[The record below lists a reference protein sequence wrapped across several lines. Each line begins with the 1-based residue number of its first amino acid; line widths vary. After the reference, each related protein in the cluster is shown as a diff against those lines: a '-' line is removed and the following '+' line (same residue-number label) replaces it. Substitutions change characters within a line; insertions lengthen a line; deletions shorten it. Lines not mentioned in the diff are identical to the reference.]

1 MNEKMKTLGKIL
13 LVLVVI
19 AAGAIGASAEAGEKL
34 FVSPEGSDNDP
45 GTKGKPFKSLE
56 RARQQIRALRRDE
69 LLTNGATVWLRAGTY
84 LRDRTFSLTEEDSG
98 TETAPIVYRAY
109 PGEEVHLTG
118 GQEVTGFKPV
128 TDPAILARL
137 DEAARSKVMETDL
150 KAQGITDF
158 GKVADVGWLASSGQR
173 LELFFNDKPMTLAR
187 WPNDGFTRIADV
199 TPEQPHATHGHP
211 GSRVGKF
218 VYEGDR
224 PARWS
229 GERDIWVHG
238 YWFWDWADS
247 CQRVESIDTEQR
259 LISLEPPY
267 HGFGYRKGQRFYAF
281 NILAELDMPGE
292 WYLDR
297 STGKLYFWPPEPIE
311 TSTAVV
317 SLLEE
322 PLVRL
327 RNASHVTLQD
337 LTFEG
342 CRGDAVVIEWS
353 SQNRVAGC
361 TLRNIGAGAVIVSGG
376 RSNGVVGCDI
386 YQVGAGGITLHGGNR
401 RTLEAAGH
409 YAVNNHIWDYGRL
422 MRTYAPAVAIWGVG
436 NRVAHNLIHHGPH
449 SGITLKGNE
458 HVIEFNEIHH
468 VALETGDVGA
478 FYMGRDWTER
488 GNVIRYNYFHHI
500 GVVGRGSMAV
510 YLDDSA
516 SGTTIF
522 GNLFYQTRYAV
533 LIGGGRDNLVA
544 NNIFVDCQ
552 LAVHV
557 DARGLGWASK
567 AVTGVLADR
576 LQNVPYQHPP
586 WSEKYPQL
594 VNILNDEPAIPK
606 GNRIVHNVCSR
617 GPWLAFPD
625 GNEDWVTLKDNW
637 TEGDPGF
644 VAPEEENFQLR
655 DDSPA
660 YQLGFQRIP
669 MERIGLVRDDY
680 RTDLP
685 TDEPSN

>member
-1 MNEKMKTLGKIL
+1 M
-13 LVLVVI
+13 
-19 AAGAIGASAEAGEKL
+19 
-34 FVSPEGSDNDP
+34 
-45 GTKGKPFKSLE
+45 KPFKSLE
-56 RARQQIRALRRDE
+56 RARQQIRALKRDG

-109 PGEEVHLTG
+109 PGEEVRLTG

-137 DEAARSKVMETDL
+137 DEAARGKMMETDL
-150 KAQGITDF
+150 KAQGLTDF
-158 GKVADVGWLASSGQR
+158 GKVADIGWLASSGQR

-229 GERDIWVHG
+229 GEREIWVHG

-267 HGFGYRKGQRFYAF
+267 HGYGYRKGQRFYAF
-281 NILAELDMPGE
+281 NILAELDIPGE

-337 LTFEG
+337 LTFES

-353 SQNRVAGC
+353 SHNRVAGC
-361 TLRNIGAGAVIVSGG
+361 TLRNIGAGAVIISGG

-386 YQVGAGGITLHGGNR
+386 YQIGAGGITLHGGNR
-401 RTLEAAGH
+401 KTLKAAGN

-422 MRTYAPAVAIWGVG
+422 TRTYVPAVRIQGVG

-449 SGITLKGNE
+449 SAILLKGNE

-468 VALETGDVGA
+468 VGLETGDVGA
-478 FYMGRDWTER
+478 LGMGRDWTER

-500 GVVGRGSMAV
+500 GVVGKDSTAAGPMVAV
-510 YLDDSA
+510 YLDDFA

-522 GNLFYQTRYAV
+522 GNLFYRTRCAV
-533 LIGGGRDNLVA
+533 LIGGGRNNLVA
-544 NNIFVDCQ
+544 NNIFVDCTP
-552 LAVHV
+552 AVHV
-557 DARGLGWASK
+557 DARGLTWSTNYFDG
-567 AVTGVLADR
+567 TTNILFDR
-576 LQNVPYQHPP
+576 LAAMNYTQPPY
-586 WSEKYPQL
+586 SERYPEL
-594 VNILNDEPAIPK
+594 LTMLDDEPAVPK
-606 GNRIVHNVCSR
+606 DNRIVRNVYSR
-617 GPWLAFPD
+617 GRRLDLYHGLTEETVFCQD
-625 GNEDWVTLKDNW
+625 NLVED
-637 TEGDPGF
+637 DPGF
-644 VAPEEENFQLR
+644 VAPEQENFQLR

-669 MERIGLVRDDY
+669 MERIGLFRDDY

-685 TDEPSN
+685 TDEPNN